1 WQTKKLGEI
10 IDFKVTNSFSRE
22 NLNYES
28 GAVKNIH
35 YGDIHTK
42 FQTLFNII
50 NEIVPFINEEINLQ
64 RISAE
69 NYCREGDIIFADAS
83 EDLNDVGKS
92 IEVVNVNGEKL
103 LSGLHTLLA
112 RPKENIFHLGFNGYL
127 FKTNQV
133 RTQIQKESQG
143 SKVLS
148 INVGR
153 ISKIELS
160 FPDLKEQERI
170 TAFLSLLDDRIFT
183 QNKIIKELKLL
194 KNTIR
199 YQLYR
204 QILNGENRLVQ
215 IKELLNYEQPNK
227 YLVTNTDYSSDPSLT
242 PVLTAN
248 KAFVL
253 GYTDEVFGVYNKEEC
268 IIFDDFTMDM
278 KLVNFPFKVK
288 SSAIKI
294 LTAKPNVNLNF
305 IFEYLSFLDLSSS
318 EHKRHY
324 ISEIESMEITLPD
337 CQEQNKI
344 SNILSCIKE
353 KIKIETE
360 IQKVL
365 ITQKKYLLTNLF
377 I

>member
-1 WQTKKLGEI
+1 M
-10 IDFKVTNSFSRE
+10 
-22 NLNYES
+22 
-28 GAVKNIH
+28 
-35 YGDIHTK
+35 
-42 FQTLFNII
+42 
-50 NEIVPFINEEINLQ
+50 
-64 RISAE
+64 
-69 NYCREGDIIFADAS
+69 
-83 EDLNDVGKS
+83 
-92 IEVVNVNGEKL
+92 
-103 LSGLHTLLA
+103 
-112 RPKENIFHLGFNGYL
+112 
-127 FKTNQV
+127 
-133 RTQIQKESQG
+133 
-143 SKVLS
+143 
-148 INVGR
+148 
-153 ISKIELS
+153 
-160 FPDLKEQERI
+160 
-170 TAFLSLLDDRIFT
+170 
-183 QNKIIKELKLL
+183 
-194 KNTIR
+194 NTIR
-199 YQLYR
+199 YQLYT
-204 QILNGENRLVQ
+204 QILNGETRLVQ

-294 LTAKPNVNLNF
+294 LTAKPNVNLKF
-305 IFEYLSFLDLSSS
+305 IFEYLSFLDLSSN